1 MKDLLG
7 AIDEAPTVA
16 EVDGEIVILGE
27 RVGVAYTVAA
37 ARELKARLERVL
49 GASAPARLDPAGPA
63 A

>member
-27 RVGVAYTVAA
+27 RVAVAYTLAA
-37 ARELKARLERVL
+37 AQALRARLQQVL
-49 GASAPARLDPAGPA
+49 DALPADPG
-63 A
+63 